1 MNIQEKLNTIQ
12 DMIEEELQQF
22 ADATDMC
29 PYRVNVYWR
38 TDTDGYF
45 YPDCEILISNVFK
58 DTPKPK
64 NK

>member
-1 MNIQEKLNTIQ
+1 
-12 DMIEEELQQF
+12 MIEDELQQF

-38 TDTDGYF
+38 TNSNGYF